1 MLVRAHS
8 VRSSAAP
15 SRRLCSLSRPAC
27 HTSAHVPPF
36 TRRARRS
43 PELAR
48 WLPDSPPASWGA
60 ALLKLVQQLRP
71 LRGRA
76 PGAGIRARARA
87 RGLLTAHRARLG
99 SLRSSTARSRAR
111 IPASYH
117 SRALAR
123 EERLW
128 CRPQSFRSVR
138 VGQFC
143 PTASVVD
150 RGSPPARPSRS
161 LRDRT
166 IWTAASGAPNP
177 QCSGDVNA
185 RPASSVQGVSSCSG
199 RRFSLPRCLLVHLY
213 HAACGLSLSPLLLPP
228 HTTQRSTQSGP
239 PLWVVVPCTRSLH
252 LLPLAIV
259 HHCMIWPVALPPCG
273 SCLRR
278 APCRS
283 GGPPGTWR

>member
-111 IPASYH
+111 IPASHH

-123 EERLW
+123 EERLR
-128 CRPQSFRSVR
+128 CRPLTVLQERTGRTILSHGFGRGPRIPACPPVSLLERPNNLDCRERRPEPAMQRGRQRSAGELRTGSVQLLRPPFFVATLPFGPLVPRCVRPEPQSPSLTSPHNPALDPVWTTSVGGGPMYA
-138 VGQFC
+138 VSAPPSTGHC
-143 PTASVVD
+143 TPLHDLA
-150 RGSPPARPSRS
+150 GCPPA
-161 LRDRT
+161 LR
-166 IWTAASGAPNP
+166 
-177 QCSGDVNA
+177 
-185 RPASSVQGVSSCSG
+185 
-199 RRFSLPRCLLVHLY
+199 
-213 HAACGLSLSPLLLPP
+213 
-228 HTTQRSTQSGP
+228 
-239 PLWVVVPCTRSLH
+239 VVPS
-252 LLPLAIV
+252 AG
-259 HHCMIWPVALPPCG
+259 ALP
-273 SCLRR
+273 
-278 APCRS
+278 
-283 GGPPGTWR
+283 